1 MNLSLRLHHLPENLA
16 WVPNL
21 KVTGKQTLRSHL
33 GPKPRDSLAF

>member
-21 KVTGKQTLRSHL
+21 RVTGKQTLRPHL
-33 GPKPRDSLAF
+33 GPRPRDSLTF